1 MRYGPAE
8 GFGRSV
14 DERAR
19 PPWEG
24 LMLKAHFEK
33 ICSSSFLSLLWVPQR
48 GSCTPESVGVGASC
62 LPSKLLWSVYVLH
75 SSLSIDQAR
84 LWGAWTQLP
93 SSSQALKVSSW
104 RPGGKSDA
112 FRFTSVY
119 ADTAMDLNSPGLLVM
134 DSWPISVIAR
144 DPVPN
149 VQIST
154 ESQTVSWLLNA
165 HISGTHWAQSVP
177 HCSPR
182 WVFKERKKVWLMKV
196 SPF

>member
-1 MRYGPAE
+1 MEDQLFIAWPLRYPNPEFTRFKHEDSKNIGRIKHPFRNSDWLHWLCHMRYGPAE

-24 LMLKAHFEK
+24 LMMIAHFEK
-33 ICSSSFLSLLWVPQR
+33 ICSSSFPSLLWVPQR

-93 SSSQALKVSSW
+93 SSSQALKVSS
-104 RPGGKSDA
+104 
-112 FRFTSVY
+112 
-119 ADTAMDLNSPGLLVM
+119 
-134 DSWPISVIAR
+134 
-144 DPVPN
+144 
-149 VQIST
+149 
-154 ESQTVSWLLNA
+154 
-165 HISGTHWAQSVP
+165 
-177 HCSPR
+177 
-182 WVFKERKKVWLMKV
+182 
-196 SPF
+196 